1 MVIQYYVDVP
11 KSIRAPLDSEKINT
25 SIQKRILR
33 FKRSLIKAISFQTRI
48 DASNIVYF
56 EYKTFE
62 RTDNTVEE
70 IRCCDR
76 VIGLVY
82 FSRTDFNHQEVLFA
96 QFLDDAMPY
105 IKKEV
110 RSLKKLM
117 K

>member
-1 MVIQYYVDVP
+1 MIIQYDVDVP
-11 KSIRAPLDSEKINT
+11 KRIRAPLDSEKINT
-25 SIQKRILR
+25 SIQKKILH
-33 FKRSLIKAISFQTRI
+33 FKRSLIKAISVETRT
-48 DASNIVYF
+48 DATSIVYF

-96 QFLDDAMPY
+96 QFLDGAMSY

-110 RSLKKLM
+110 RNLKKLI